1 MSQLSDESFKID
13 THDPKGTVQ
22 NNL

>member
-13 THDPKGTVQ
+13 TNDPKGTVQ

>member
-13 THDPKGTVQ
+13 TNDLKGTYQ